1 MNKRTVSAEL
11 AYLLAILLL
20 ALAVAILTSADFGLS
35 MVVAPAYLL
44 SRKLGVITFGQAEYI
59 VQAVL
64 FAVLCCVLRRFKPV
78 YLASFVTGL
87 IYGRVLDFWRSLP
100 CFDTSVTMPESIPLW
115 LRVLM
120 LIGGI
125 LLTSF
130 SIALFFKTY
139 LYPQVYDFFVKA
151 VSMKYGV
158 RLSAFKTG
166 FDLSFLVLS
175 VVLTFCFFG
184 RFAGVGWATLVMA
197 LINGSIIGFF
207 SKLLDKYFAFTPRF
221 PKFAAQ
227 FSLEQKE

>member
-1 MNKRTVSAEL
+1 MKKRTVSAEL

-44 SRKLGVITFGQAEYI
+44 SRKLGILTFGQAEYI
-59 VQAVL
+59 VQAIL
-64 FAVLCCVLRRFKPV
+64 FAVLCCALRRFKPV
-78 YLASFVTGL
+78 YLVSFATGL

-100 CFDTSVTMPESIPLW
+100 CFDTNVTMPESISLW

-120 LIGGI
+120 LIAGI

-158 RLSAFKTG
+158 KLSVFKTG

-197 LINGSIIGFF
+197 LINGSIIGCF
-207 SKLLDKYFAFTPRF
+207 SRLLDKHFEFTPRF

-227 FSLEQKE
+227 FSLERKA